1 MNDMKNIINLK
12 GLIIIVIIIGIIIGI
27 CYGFSSY
34 EDLFK
39 SNEKFDFLESKV
51 IAETKTVAETKIPE
65 VLEVL
70 ENKNSLTNEV
80 INNDNTALVKE
91 QKIYS
96 KKKKIMLIC
105 GITTG
110 IICTGV
116 AAYCF
121 IPAVAPLVHATA
133 SAALELATTTDFSSL
148 PGFLGSILASC
159 FSSGPSGNF
168 SNENLPS
175 TGPTVT
181 FYNTN
186 NTNNT
191 NNINN
196 INTTISPLNYE
207 LPDLVEEEVTRVPT
221 PPAEPISTQT
231 QPQPPLAEPTPTHS
245 PSSSS
250 SSNSF
255 NSSNSFTSSNSNS
268 QLRFSGLNRYSSYSR
283 VPLLFT
289 TRSPV
294 VEQPVIS
301 LETMGIL
308 PEDTSSN

>member
-1 MNDMKNIINLK
+1 MKNIINFK
-12 GLIIIVIIIGIIIGI
+12 VLIIIVIIIGI
-27 CYGFSSY
+27 CYGFYAY
-34 EDLFK
+34 EDWFT
-39 SNEKFDFLESKV
+39 SNEKLDLIQSKV
-51 IAETKTVAETKIPE
+51 IVETKNVTETKNLE

-80 INNDNTALVKE
+80 INNDLIKE
-91 QKIYS
+91 QNIYS
-96 KKKKIMLIC
+96 KKKKIILIC

-121 IPAVAPLVHATA
+121 IPAVAPFVNATA
-133 SAALELATTTDFSSL
+133 AAALELATTTDFSSL
-148 PGFLGSILASC
+148 PGFLGSILAS
-159 FSSGPSGNF
+159 FASNSTSSGNF

-221 PPAEPISTQT
+221 PTPPAEPTY
-231 QPQPPLAEPTPTHS
+231 S
-245 PSSSS
+245 PSSS
-250 SSNSF
+250 
-255 NSSNSFTSSNSNS
+255 NSSND
-268 QLRFSGLNRYSSYSR
+268 
-283 VPLLFT
+283 
-289 TRSPV
+289 
-294 VEQPVIS
+294 EEEIS
-301 LETMGIL
+301 LLNYKLPDYLLETEEDEIL
-308 PEDTSSN
+308 DEPYRSIFRSFL

>member
-1 MNDMKNIINLK
+1 MRNIINLK

-27 CYGFSSY
+27 FYGFYAY
-34 EDLFK
+34 EDLFT
-39 SNEKFDFLESKV
+39 SNEKSDLIQSKV
-51 IAETKTVAETKIPE
+51 IVETKNVTETKN
-65 VLEVL
+65 LEVL

-80 INNDNTALVKE
+80 INNELINTELVKE

-96 KKKKIMLIC
+96 KKKKIILIC

-121 IPAVAPLVHATA
+121 IPAVAPLVNATT

-148 PGFLGSILASC
+148 PGVLGSILAS
-159 FSSGPSGNF
+159 FASNSTSSGNF

-181 FYNTN
+181 FY

-221 PPAEPISTQT
+221 PPAPAEPILT
-231 QPQPPLAEPTPTHS
+231 QPQPQPQPPTPTHS
-245 PSSSS
+245 PT
-250 SSNSF
+250 SN
-255 NSSNSFTSSNSNS
+255 SSNSNS

>member
-12 GLIIIVIIIGIIIGI
+12 GLIIIVIIIGI
-27 CYGFSSY
+27 CYGFYSY
-34 EDLFK
+34 EDLFT
-39 SNEKFDFLESKV
+39 SNEKLDNILERKV
-51 IAETKTVAETKIPE
+51 IEEMKNVTETKNVE

-80 INNDNTALVKE
+80 INNDNTGLLKE
-91 QKIYS
+91 QNSYS
-96 KKKKIMLIC
+96 KKKKIILIC

-148 PGFLGSILASC
+148 PGVLGSILAS
-159 FSSGPSGNF
+159 FASNSTSSGNF

-186 NTNNT
+186 N
-191 NNINN
+191 IN
-196 INTTISPLNYE
+196 SQLNYE

-221 PPAEPISTQT
+221 PPLSAE
-231 QPQPPLAEPTPTHS
+231 PTHS
-245 PSSSS
+245 PTS
-250 SSNSF
+250 
-255 NSSNSFTSSNSNS
+255 NSSNSSS
-268 QLRFSGLNRYSSYSR
+268 QRGLSLERLDILETEIDLPRTEEESRSVFRNLIIEYSR
-283 VPLLFT
+283 
-289 TRSPV
+289 
-294 VEQPVIS
+294 QIS
-301 LETMGIL
+301 QND
-308 PEDTSSN
+308 EDPSAQ

>member
-1 MNDMKNIINLK
+1 MKNIINLK
-12 GLIIIVIIIGIIIGI
+12 GLIIIVIIIGIF
-27 CYGFSSY
+27 YGFYAY
-34 EDLFK
+34 EDCFT
-39 SNEKFDFLESKV
+39 SNFSEKKESSKV
-51 IAETKTVAETKIPE
+51 IEIQEMNNIVDSSINPELINTELINTALIKNELIKTELI
-65 VLEVL
+65 
-70 ENKNSLTNEV
+70 NNEV
-80 INNDNTALVKE
+80 INTALIKE
-91 QKIYS
+91 QSNYPS
-96 KKKKIMLIC
+96 KKKIILIF

-121 IPAVAPLVHATA
+121 IPAVAPLVNATA

-148 PGFLGSILASC
+148 PGVLGSILASC

-181 FYNTN
+181 FY

-221 PPAEPISTQT
+221 PPAEPILT
-231 QPQPPLAEPTPTHS
+231 QPQPQPQPPTPTHS
-245 PSSSS
+245 PT
-250 SSNSF
+250 SN
-255 NSSNSFTSSNSNS
+255 SSNSNS

-283 VPLLFT
+283 VPLRFT